1 MDLRK
6 GVLILTGALVG
17 LLLIAA
23 ASPVRE
29 QETKPSACEGK
40 YKGGKRV
47 TPKELSRI
55 LEDHSKWRETLQK
68 KGRKAN
74 LCGADLSGANLGRA
88 DLSKANLSKAFL
100 GRANLSRADLSE
112 ADLRGA
118 FLGETNL
125 GRADLTGADLR
136 KATLEGADLTGAR
149 LLVANLRRANLHGAF
164 LGRADLRGAN
174 LRRADLRGANLS
186 GANLRETD
194 LERANLSGTLLL
206 RRANLREANLRRA
219 NLRGANVA
227 GADLRWA
234 KLHKANLRG
243 ANLDRADLRWADLRG
258 ANLRGASL
266 RETNLRGADLRGADF
281 SSTLFE
287 PKEIDLHRLIGAKG
301 LSSIQFVDGEAVV
314 QLKKA
319 LKEAGLRREERAL
332 TAAIRKYRLKEEP
345 AYVQL
350 FESFVLGGKLTDY
363 GAKPWGC
370 IAMFIAFIPLFS
382 IPYMLAVKGRGR
394 SGIWASLPEDRV
406 HRGRRNP
413 KPIRLT
419 TNFPGARGRSSR
431 KPPRGLF
438 AFREREPFAHWLRV
452 LRIGLYFS
460 LLSAFRIGWR
470 ELTLS
475 NWMTRLQSREY
486 ILRATGWVR
495 TISGLQSLLSI
506 YLIALFILTYFGRPF
521 E

>member
-6 GVLILTGALVG
+6 GVLILTRALVG

-23 ASPVRE
+23 APPVHE
-29 QETKPSACEGK
+29 QETKPSTCEGK

-88 DLSKANLSKAFL
+88 DLSKANLRKAFL

-136 KATLEGADLTGAR
+136 KAILEGADLTGAR
-149 LLVANLRRANLHGAF
+149 LLVANLGRANLSKAF
-164 LGRADLRGAN
+164 LGRANLSRAN

-194 LERANLSGTLLL
+194 LERANLRGALLL

-219 NLRGANVA
+219 NLRGAN
-227 GADLRWA
+227 LR
-234 KLHKANLRG
+234 
-243 ANLDRADLRWADLRG
+243 RADLRGADLRG

-370 IAMFIAFIPLFS
+370 VVMFIAFIPLFS

-394 SGIWASLPEDRV
+394 SGIWATLPEDRV
-406 HRGRRNP
+406 HKGRRNP

-419 TNFPGARGRSSR
+419 TNFPGARARSSS

-438 AFREREPFAHWLRV
+438 AFREREPFARWLRV

-470 ELTLS
+470 ELTVG
-475 NWMTRLQSREY
+475 NWITRLQSREY

-495 TISGLQSLLSI
+495 TISGLQSLISI
-506 YLIALFILTYFGRPF
+506 YLIALWILTYFGRPF